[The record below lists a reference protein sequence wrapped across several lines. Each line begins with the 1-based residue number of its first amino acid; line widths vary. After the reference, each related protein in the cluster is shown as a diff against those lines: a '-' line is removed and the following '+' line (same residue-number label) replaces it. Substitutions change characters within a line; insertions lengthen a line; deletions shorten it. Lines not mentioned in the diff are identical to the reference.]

1 MEGENEN
8 TEETVVETSE
18 TAADPIE
25 AFRQGVEEVTETPK
39 EADGPS
45 GAGVEGAD
53 NSGATEVPGA
63 TGAAAA
69 AEPVK
74 PEVLAE
80 TERKAAVDKEI
91 KDLGIKNKAA
101 AERFRNL
108 SEDSRK
114 YKELAK
120 TLPELQE
127 KAAKQDRMIEILND
141 TGATDAQLGTSFKY
155 LKAIN
160 SNDPA
165 QLKEAFEFMSKEAAS
180 LGKAL
185 GLEVGAVDPLESH
198 ADLLK
203 AVEDGDMTRKYALE
217 IAANRGA
224 GKINDTRTAAQ
235 KAEADRNMELKTAS
249 DNALA
254 QLGEFER
261 QTKAIDPD
269 WNYKLNAMGPTI
281 EIMKANVHPSKWAAE
296 FKRAYAL
303 IPAPPKV
310 VKPAANPVRPNGA
323 GGGSTMA
330 HIPKDATEAFRFGVK
345 EAS

>member
-1 MEGENEN
+1 MIEGENEN
-8 TEETVVETSE
+8 PIEETVVETPTE

-39 EADGPS
+39 EADGP
-45 GAGVEGAD
+45 AGTGVDSAD
-53 NSGATEVPGA
+53 NGGA
-63 TGAAAA
+63 TGASGASGA
-69 AEPVK
+69 AEQVK

-141 TGATDAQLGTSFKY
+141 TGATDTQLGTAFKY

-160 SNDPA
+160 SHEPK
-165 QLKEAFEFMSKEAAS
+165 QLGEAFDFMQNELTA

-185 GLEVGAVDPLESH
+185 GREVGAVDPLESH

-249 DNALA
+249 DNALS

-310 VKPAANPVRPNGA
+310 VKPATNPVRPNGA
-323 GGGSTMA
+323 GGGATMA